1 MAASLASQMDAPLEV
16 GGCLLMKVDAEPRA
30 WAPEPILERSES
42 CEAETFRKCF
52 RQFSYEDVTGP
63 HEAFSKLWE
72 LCCRWLKPETRSKE
86 QILELLVIEQF
97 LTILPKKIQAWA
109 QKQCPESGEEAVALV
124 ICLEKETGRLRQQVN
139 SPVHSEKQ
147 APIGTAWEVVELI
160 PEQVETQSRVVSQE
174 EAGSLHLEHQ
184 EQLNRKRELQP
195 IPKSAQTSSWLPA
208 PADEWNIIDQEVTT
222 TCLPVGSQGPVRDVH
237 IARTFSC
244 KKSVNRP
251 PAHRDLGHDVRKENG
266 GNIVSLGSTVSSSN
280 KITLL
285 EQRKEPWTRDL
296 HSANKRNIL
305 RSNYINEKS
314 VHAIQIPAR
323 NAGKTWREPQQWG
336 LEDEKIAGVHWSY
349 EETKTFLAILKES
362 RFYETL
368 QACPR
373 NSQVYG
379 AVAEWLRECGF
390 LRTPEQCRTK
400 FKSLQKSY
408 RKVRNGHLLEPCAFF
423 EDMDALLNPAAHAS
437 SSDKSKEILSLPRMK
452 RIGISAKEQVS
463 LVEEDEAAEESDSDE
478 IGLEFIRKSETRGA
492 PVLFQNLSGVHWGYE
507 ETKTFLNIL
516 RETHFYEA
524 LQACHRKSKLYGAVA
539 EQLRE
544 CGYLRTPEQCRTK
557 FKSLQKSYRK
567 VKNGHVLESCAFYKE
582 MDALINSRTSVP
594 STNIPE
600 EVPSP
605 SSQERDEIEIESQ
618 EPSVWEPEETSE
630 EAIVEDSGSERMSE
644 EEILQESEFQDS
656 AGLLQS
662 PSDSEIESSIKQGAT
677 QVIYKEMESHRTF
690 IEKSKRVVFQSTDP
704 GKYHKRECISGR
716 QWENLQGMRQGR
728 FLPQPRDLGKAIVH
742 QRPFMGKRPY
752 RLLKYGDNYVRSA
765 RLMCRITHQKENPY
779 KCSVC
784 GKCFGRSRSLIRH
797 QRIHTGEKPFKCLD
811 CGKSFNDSSN
821 FGAHQRIHTGEKPYR
836 CEECGKC
843 FSQSSSLIIHQRTHT
858 GEKPYQCGEC
868 GKSFTNSSHFSAHRR
883 VHTGENLYKC
893 VDCEK
898 SFSNCTRFR
907 EHRRMHTGEKPYGCG
922 QCGKRFSKSSVLA
935 KHREVHMR
943 ERLLPHPL
951 PVYSP
956 ENLHKGKTDEFRK
969 PF

>member
-1 MAASLASQMDAPLEV
+1 MAAALNSHIDASLEV
-16 GGCLLMKVDAEPRA
+16 DGCVIMKVEK
-30 WAPEPILERSES
+30 APEWASEPVLEESGSSES
-42 CEAETFRKCF
+42 ETFRKCF
-52 RQFSYEDVTGP
+52 RQFCYEDVTGP

-86 QILELLVIEQF
+86 QMLELLVIEQF
-97 LTILPKKIQAWA
+97 LTILPEQIQAWA
-109 QKQCPESGEEAVALV
+109 QRQCPESGEEAVALV
-124 ICLEKETGRLRQQVN
+124 VHLEKETGRLRQQVN

-147 APIGTAWEVVELI
+147 APLGDAWEVTEFQ
-160 PEQVETQSRVVSQE
+160 PERVTNQHRVVSRE
-174 EAGSLHLEHQ
+174 DAGNLRSERQ
-184 EQLNRKRELQP
+184 EQLSQKREQQLLARTARP
-195 IPKSAQTSSWLPA
+195 SAWVA
-208 PADEWNIIDQEVTT
+208 VAADEWSIVDQEVTAT
-222 TCLPVGSQGPVRDVH
+222 RLAAAPQEPVKGVH
-237 IARTFSC
+237 VTRGFPY
-244 KKSVNRP
+244 KKSLHQI
-251 PAHRDLGHDVRKENG
+251 PAHRDLCRDIRRESGRNV
-266 GNIVSLGSTVSSSN
+266 VSLGSSVSTSN
-280 KITLL
+280 KTARL
-285 EQRKEPWTRDL
+285 EQRKEPWTVGL
-296 HSANKRNIL
+296 PSSNKRNIL
-305 RSNYINEKS
+305 RSNYMKEKS
-314 VHAIQIPAR
+314 VHTVQIPAR
-323 NAGKTWREPQQWG
+323 NAGKTWREQQQWG

-408 RKVRNGHLLEPCAFF
+408 RKVRNGHMLEPCAFF

-437 SSDKSKEILSLPRMK
+437 STDKPKEIISLPRLK
-452 RIGISAKEQVS
+452 RISIGAKEHISV
-463 LVEEDEAAEESDSDE
+463 VEQEEAAEESEGDE
-478 IGLEFIRKSETRGA
+478 MGVEFIRKSEIRGA

-507 ETKTFLNIL
+507 ETKTFLDIL
-516 RETHFYEA
+516 RETRFYEA

-544 CGYLRTPEQCRTK
+544 CGFLRTPEQCRTK

-582 MDALINSRTSVP
+582 MDALINSRASAP
-594 STNIPE
+594 STSPPE
-600 EVPSP
+600 EILLPSR
-605 SSQERDEIEIESQ
+605 QERGVIEIEPQ
-618 EPSVWEPEETSE
+618 EPTGWEPEETSQ
-630 EAIVEDSGSERMSE
+630 EAVIEDSGSERMSE
-644 EEILQESEFQDS
+644 EEILEEPEFQ
-656 AGLLQS
+656 GPPVRLQS
-662 PSDSEIESSIKQGAT
+662 PNDFEIGSSTREDPT
-677 QVIYKEMESHRTF
+677 QIIYKDIEQHRAL
-690 IEKSKRVVFQSTDP
+690 IEKSKRVVSPNADP
-704 GKYHKRECISGR
+704 SKCRKRECISGR
-716 QWENLQGMRQGR
+716 QWENLQGIRQGK
-728 FLPQPRDLGKAIVH
+728 PMSQPRDLGKAVVH

-752 RLLKYGDNYVRSA
+752 RLLKYGESFGRSA
-765 RLMCRITHQKENPY
+765 RLMCRMTHLKENPY

-836 CEECGKC
+836 CGECGKC

-883 VHTGENLYKC
+883 VHTGENPYKC

-898 SFSNCTRFR
+898 SFNNCTRFR
-907 EHRRMHTGEKPYGCG
+907 EHRRMHTGEKPYGCA
-922 QCGKRFSKSSVLA
+922 QCGKRFSKSSVLT
-935 KHREVHMR
+935 KHREVHVK
-943 ERLLPHPL
+943 EKLLSYPPC
-951 PVYSP
+951 VYSP
-956 ENLHKGKTDEFRK
+956 ENPLKGKTDEFRK
-969 PF
+969 TL

>member
-1 MAASLASQMDAPLEV
+1 MAASPQIDTPLEV
-16 GGCLLMKVDAEPRA
+16 EGCLIMKVEKDTDWTSEPM
-30 WAPEPILERSES
+30 LESVDSSES
-42 CEAETFRKCF
+42 ETFRKGF
-52 RQFSYEDVTGP
+52 RQFCYEDVTGP

-72 LCCRWLKPETRSKE
+72 LCCRWLKPEMRSKE

-97 LTILPKKIQAWA
+97 LTILPEKIQAWA

-124 ICLEKETGRLRQQVN
+124 IHWEKETGRLRQQVS

-147 APIGTAWEVVELI
+147 VSLGASWEIEDFQL
-160 PEQVETQSRVVSQE
+160 EQMETQPRMVSRN
-174 EAGSLHLEHQ
+174 EAGSLHSGHQALLSQKREHQ
-184 EQLNRKRELQP
+184 PLLRNAR
-195 IPKSAQTSSWLPA
+195 SSPWVPA
-208 PADEWNIIDQEVTT
+208 PADDWNTVDQEVTT
-222 TCLPVGSQGPVRDVH
+222 TLLPLVSQGPVKDVH
-237 IARTFSC
+237 MARSFSY
-244 KKSVNRP
+244 KKSVRQV
-251 PAHRDLGHDVRKENG
+251 PAHREQFCSARKDNV
-266 GNIVSLGSTVSSSN
+266 GNVVSLGSTVSTSN
-280 KITLL
+280 KRAQL
-285 EQRKEPWTRDL
+285 EQRKEPWAIGL
-296 HSANKRNIL
+296 HSTSKRNNL
-305 RSNYINEKS
+305 RSNYIKEKS
-314 VHAIQIPAR
+314 AHAVQIPAR
-323 NAGKTWREPQQWG
+323 NAGKTWREQQQWG

-408 RKVRNGHLLEPCAFF
+408 RKVRNGHVLEPCAFF

-437 SSDKSKEILSLPRMK
+437 STDKPKEAVSLPRLK
-452 RIGISAKEQVS
+452 RTGITAKEQIS
-463 LVEEDEAAEESDSDE
+463 LVEEEEAAEESDGDE
-478 IGLEFIRKSETRGA
+478 MGIEFLRKPEMRGA

-507 ETKTFLNIL
+507 ETKTFLDIL
-516 RETHFYEA
+516 RESRFYEA
-524 LQACHRKSKLYGAVA
+524 LQACHRK
-539 EQLRE
+539 
-544 CGYLRTPEQCRTK
+544 T
-557 FKSLQKSYRK
+557 
-567 VKNGHVLESCAFYKE
+567 
-582 MDALINSRTSVP
+582 
-594 STNIPE
+594 E

-605 SSQERDEIEIESQ
+605 TTQEREDIEIESQ
-618 EPSVWEPEETSE
+618 EPTDWDPEDTSQ

-644 EEILQESEFQDS
+644 DEILQESEFQGPTD
-656 AGLLQS
+656 LLQN
-662 PSDSEIESSIKQGAT
+662 PSDFDIGCSVKEDAT
-677 QVIYKEMESHRTF
+677 QVIYKDMEQHRAL
-690 IEKSKRVVFQSTDP
+690 IEKSTVVVSQNTDL
-704 GKYHKRECISGR
+704 GKCHKRECISGR
-716 QWENLQGMRQGR
+716 QWENLQGIRQGK
-728 FLPQPRDLGKAIVH
+728 LISQPKDLGKIIVH

-752 RLLKYGDNYVRSA
+752 RLLKYGENFGRST
-765 RLMCRITHQKENPY
+765 RLMCRMTHQKENPY

-836 CEECGKC
+836 CGECGKC

-883 VHTGENLYKC
+883 VHTGENPYKC

-898 SFSNCTRFR
+898 SFNNCTRFR
-907 EHRRMHTGEKPYGCG
+907 EHRRMHTGEKPYGCA
-922 QCGKRFSKSSVLA
+922 QCGKRFSKGAVLA

-943 ERLLPHPL
+943 ERLLPHPS
-951 PVYSP
+951 VYSP
-956 ENLHKGKTDEFRK
+956 EPPFKGKTDEFRK
-969 PF
+969 TF